1 MLQRPQKGLL
11 RVLELV
17 GMVQCDA
24 EIVESVQILRGEGQ
38 GLAIALGGAGEHV
51 LSPVGF
57 TKVVQVGGI
66 VRLQGDGLLYPLD
79 GEFVDPALV
88 GDDAV

>member
-1 MLQRPQKGLL
+1 
-11 RVLELV
+11 
-17 GMVQCDA
+17 
-24 EIVESVQILRGEGQ
+24 
-38 GLAIALGGAGEHV
+38 